1 MFDTVVLVVRA
12 GVTSL
17 DAVRASLKFLDQ
29 EPVVILNGTKSSVPR
44 WLASGEGSSVWLL
57 LLLAVA
63 TAVGLSSVRLETKGA
78 ALVAG
83 ATLTV
88 LGYYTLKSGAL

>member
-1 MFDTVVLVVRA
+1 M
-12 GVTSL
+12 
-17 DAVRASLKFLDQ
+17 
-29 EPVVILNGTKSSVPR
+29 
-44 WLASGEGSSVWLL
+44 WLL